1 MSDLIAGFIPR
12 TGALD
17 ASKSGMYNTAI
28 IVMGLL
34 CLIGLGAGVHS
45 IYVGHE
51 HTFGVSREVPWG
63 ILIAMY
69 VFFVVTSTGLCIVS
83 CLGHVFGFVNFL
95 PIAKR
100 AVFLSI
106 ITILAGFIVI
116 AFEIENSWRMPVG
129 QVLGAN
135 ISSNIWW
142 MGTLYGAYLLF
153 MILEFIMLQRG
164 IHKYSIILGF
174 SALITGIAAH
184 SNLGAVFGLLN
195 GREYWHGPY
204 MPIYFIV
211 SAALS
216 GCVAII
222 FFTCMAYK
230 INGWQM
236 SKLTNHSIHSVS
248 RVATLFLASIMFFTI
263 WKVITGITG
272 NAPGKYEA
280 MQMLLTGDYAINF
293 WGGEVMLGLILPFI
307 IIIGKRGKSMNALFI
322 AATSGMIGIFFM
334 RYDLV
339 IVGQLVPHYHGMG
352 LIGYPEHFTYSP
364 TLHENLVVMGGLAFC
379 GFMFLLGE
387 KLFHGHLTET
397 HFT

>member
-12 TGALD
+12 SGALD
-17 ASKSGMYNTAI
+17 ASKSGMYNATI
-28 IVMGLL
+28 IVLGLL
-34 CLIGLGAGVHS
+34 CLVGIGAGVHS

-63 ILIAMY
+63 ILIAVY
-69 VFFVVTSTGLCIVS
+69 VFFVVTSTGLCLVS
-83 CLGHVFGFVNFL
+83 SLGHVFGFVDFL

-106 ITILAGFIVI
+106 VTILAGFLVI

-129 QVLGAN
+129 NVIGAN

-153 MILEFIMLQRG
+153 MILEFVMLQRG

-174 SALITGIAAH
+174 SGLITGIAAH

-222 FFTCMAYK
+222 FFTCIAYK
-230 INGWQM
+230 ANGWQM
-236 SKLTNHSIHSVS
+236 NKIMNHSIHSVS
-248 RVATLFLASIMFFTI
+248 RVATLFLASIMFFTT

-280 MQMLLTGDYAINF
+280 MQILLTGDYAINF
-293 WGGEVMLGLILPFI
+293 WGGEVILGLLLPFI
-307 IIIGKRGKSMNALFI
+307 IIIGKRGKSMNALLV
-322 AATSGMIGIFFM
+322 AAISGMIGIFFM

-339 IVGQLVPHYHGMG
+339 IVGQLVPHFHGMG

-364 TLHENLVVMGGLAFC
+364 KLHENLVVMGGFAFC
-379 GFMFLLGE
+379 GCMFLLGE
-387 KLFHGHLTET
+387 KIFHGHLTET